1 MTTHSFS
8 RDTDAQSTAM
18 HRFPQGL
25 LPLLAAAALLVP
37 PTGRAETE
45 LGYEPTADPFA
56 QLKAAKSA
64 AAERGRPILVIAG
77 GDWCIWCHYLDAF
90 LHERAELGAAL
101 KETFVVTKVY
111 IGDEENNADFFA
123 TLPEAAGY
131 PHFWILAA
139 DGSLLESQDTLP
151 LEDGDKS
158 YDPASF
164 RAFIDRW
171 AGTPAP

>member
-1 MTTHSFS
+1 MRKLDIGRSALALVLTVISLS
-8 RDTDAQSTAM
+8 SYAQGGDIGYDAA
-18 HRFPQGL
+18 
-25 LPLLAAAALLVP
+25 
-37 PTGRAETE
+37 
-45 LGYEPTADPFA
+45 ADPFA
-56 QLKAAKSA
+56 LLQ
-64 AAERGRPILVIAG
+64 AAEAQAGNEEKFVLVIAG

-90 LHERAELGAAL
+90 LHEHAELGAAL
-101 KETFVVTKVY
+101 KDTFVVTKVY
-111 IGDEENNADFFA
+111 IGDEEDNADFFA

-139 DGSLLESQDTLP
+139 DGSLLESQNTLP

-171 AGTPAP
+171 AGTSSR